1 MLWNNAAAKRYQF
14 ALYII
19 GALASSGIA
28 ARLAVRSP
36 LNPAA
41 FILWIVALA
50 ALLLGAWLEDR
61 QAVHQPLPR
70 LGGQRMPVLETAAL
84 ICLTLLAFGLRA
96 YDLAHHPAPFHGD
109 EGEMGLIAL
118 RILRGEPVAPFAT
131 GWLDHPTLFHYLQAA
146 SLAVWGSNEVG
157 LRMLSALWGAAGIPL
172 LYLLGRVGW
181 GRIAGFTAAWL
192 LTVSHLHIHFSR
204 IGLNN
209 IHSVAA
215 MVALML
221 LYACAYEHTTPR
233 RTLLYTSAGLVI
245 GLSQYL
251 YFGSRLLPVLSVPLL
266 WWLWRAGRANLR
278 NIGTLVAAFVAACAP
293 LGWFYVKHPQT
304 FTSRSLGVNLLSE
317 RNVKE
322 TLGPSARL
330 PADLLPLL
338 QHQIARHIGFFTGDG
353 DRSTFYAPEL
363 APFDPLTLALFW
375 TGLIATGA
383 YICRYHDRALL
394 CWFGLGV
401 LVAGILTTNP
411 PYAPRLLLI
420 VPAVCLLGGVV
431 VERAWQLA
439 RGTRG
444 TGPRHIAALFV
455 AAAALTLTLA
465 VNVRTYFV
473 DYPRITGGLVPITVA
488 REMMAEPRADAVF
501 FVGPPHI
508 FANHG
513 TIQFVAGAAE
523 PRDLDSIDQ
532 IAAARRAG
540 QSVLVV
546 AVPQRAAELD
556 AIQQQFPGGTRTTHT
571 DPLGRMIYAA
581 YRIPA
586 GR

>member
-1 MLWNNAAAKRYQF
+1 MPWINGAAKRYQF
-14 ALYII
+14 ALYIM
-19 GALASSGIA
+19 GALASIGTA
-28 ARLAVRSP
+28 AWLAVRSP

-41 FILWIVALA
+41 FVLWIVALA

-61 QAVHQPLPR
+61 RVAHQPLPR

-118 RILRGEPVAPFAT
+118 QILEGQPVPPFAT
-131 GWLDHPTLFHYLQAA
+131 RWLDHPTLFHYLQAA
-146 SLAVWGSNEVG
+146 SLAMWGRNEVG

-181 GRIAGFTAAWL
+181 GRIAGFTGAWL

-204 IGLNN
+204 MGLNN
-209 IHSVAA
+209 IHTVTA

-221 LYACAYEHTTPR
+221 LYACAYERTTPR

-251 YFGSRLLPVLSVPLL
+251 YFGARLLPVVAVPLL

-278 NIGTLVAAFVAACAP
+278 EIGTVVAAFVAAYAP
-293 LGWFYVKHPQT
+293 LGWFYVNHWPA
-304 FTSRSLGVNLLSE
+304 FINRSLGVNLLSE

-322 TLGPSARL
+322 TLGPSATL

-338 QHQIARHIGFFTGDG
+338 QHQIARHIGFFLGEG

-363 APFDPLTLALFW
+363 APFDPLTLGLFW
-375 TGLIATGA
+375 TGLIAAGA
-383 YICRYHDRALL
+383 YIRRYHDRALL
-394 CWFGLGV
+394 CWLGLGV
-401 LVAGILTTNP
+401 LVAGILTTGA
-411 PYAPRLLLI
+411 PYVPRLLLI

-439 RGTRG
+439 
-444 TGPRHIAALFV
+444 AARRLTARRYVAPLLV
-455 AAAALTLTLA
+455 AAGAFTLA

-473 DYPRITGGLVPITVA
+473 VYTRITDGLVPITIA
-488 REMMAEPRADAVF
+488 REMMAEPRSETVF
-501 FVGPPHI
+501 FAGPPRMY
-508 FANHG
+508 ANHG
-513 TIQFVAGAAE
+513 TIQFVAGAADPQE
-523 PRDLDSIDQ
+523 LNSIDQ
-532 IAAARRAG
+532 VVVAHQAG
-540 QSVLVV
+540 KEVLVV
-546 AVPQRAAELD
+546 AVPERAAEID
-556 AIQQQFPGGTRTTHT
+556 AIQQQFPGGTRTTRT
-571 DPLGRMIYAA
+571 DAIGRLICAA
-581 YRIPA
+581 YRLPPA
-586 GR
+586 R